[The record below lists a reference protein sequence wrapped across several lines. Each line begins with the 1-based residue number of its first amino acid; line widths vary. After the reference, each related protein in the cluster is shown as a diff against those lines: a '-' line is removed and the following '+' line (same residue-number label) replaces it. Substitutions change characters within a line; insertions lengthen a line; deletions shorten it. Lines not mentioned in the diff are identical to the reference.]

1 MKKKLL
7 LVLIIPFL
15 LLCNKANAAMGD
27 LRYDVTNLTI
37 GTDGTITFKG
47 WAFIHK
53 THNFV
58 TVYEMSA
65 DGEKTSKTVTVRDK
79 DGKEITDGGQR
90 ITIAAY
96 YKDTL
101 GSDTLIE
108 EKTTDAQTED
118 KEYNFYCQM
127 YYSQNINKSDCGYK
141 TYNGNSSIINSCD
154 ENKDDTQCYYEDI
167 GFKIS
172 FDITSG
178 EWKRVP
184 ENADVYFK
192 ISATNTDYQRKKS
205 NTSASVTESLYIREG
220 VLGNTTTLEN
230 DYLAIN
236 SNSLSKQVKFI
247 ATTAWLR
254 NCNNKECT
262 DRTKK
267 ECKGQTKSEYY
278 ISLSNNG
285 LGFENGYLDSDKNNF
300 PKETYGPG
308 EILIKTKPTLG
319 EICEPGYDEVKIA
332 WASWVKP
339 SGETYFKIKVKND
352 KKCEVSEPNSTGN
365 TGGSNNST
373 NNGNSLIF
381 SCNQNNNSG
390 NNNGNN
396 SENSSGKNIKK
407 KFDSTCNELTV
418 KANDSIRANV
428 KITQTGSISGLL
440 SPSSVY
446 QGGGFNF
453 GLLYSNTVSWSINS
467 CSKSGIDCN
476 EEDKEKI
483 GQEMANKIKTLGDF
497 TGNLNLGQIKFGKE
511 DIDANFMYKSCTDN
525 DDDNLTN
532 FKKGQSLI
540 TTCLFHLPDS
550 VIESYTG
557 KVTYNIGDIG
567 SGINNKYYTPMNYF
581 GNYNITI
588 DTISG
593 MSRIT
598 DKSAI
603 TDSADKSKP
612 WTGNWNGQLTD
623 CLLNVRGRFYSNP
636 GESSSA
642 NKKTTYAFIY
652 RPIDIKNPF
661 PNRNAG
667 INWFEWYKKNSNK
680 NKLEESYK
688 YLQYTV
694 NLDNKNLSTVK
705 SYNKDK
711 NYLSWDNIENNTSE
725 FIDEYD
731 FIKRKETNIPKEGNK

>member
-1 MKKKLL
+1 MKKHLSRILLILL
-7 LVLIIPFL
+7 LFIIFT
-15 LLCNKANAAMGD
+15 NTAKADRGD
-27 LRYDVTNLTI
+27 LRYQVTDLTI
-37 GTDGTITFKG
+37 NGSEITIKG
-47 WAFIHK
+47 WAFLHL
-53 THNFV
+53 TNNYV
-58 TVYEMSA
+58 TVYKNGYNT
-65 DGEKTSKTVTVRDK
+65 GEIVKS
-79 DGKEITDGGQR
+79 GGGQTIR
-90 ITIAAY
+90 ITPKTINNETIKNKNGNNVIFEAE
-96 YKDTL
+96 
-101 GSDTLIE
+101 GSNDPNNPN
-108 EKTTDAQTED
+108 
-118 KEYNFYCQM
+118 YNFYFEHF
-127 YYSQNINKSDCGYK
+127 YKGPLSKNIN
-141 TYNGNSSIINSCD
+141 TYNDRSRNDCD
-154 ENKDDTQCYYEDI
+154 YNEKQTGESQCYYQDI
-167 GFKIS
+167 AFS
-172 FDITSG
+172 ATFDID
-178 EWKRVP
+178 EWNIAEDTEVK
-184 ENADVYFK
+184 FL
-192 ISATNTDYQRKKS
+192 ISVKN
-205 NTSASVTESLYIREG
+205 
-220 VLGNTTTLEN
+220 N
-230 DYLAIN
+230 DYENGTYVPDEELFIN
-236 SNSLSKQVKFI
+236 ESNKKIINNDKIEITKESYSKQFLFI
-247 ATTAWLR
+247 AVDAYVRSSSDYSKRFDNPEGIGCYYGTYDDR
-254 NCNNKECT
+254 KYIGKRINNSVST
-262 DRTKK
+262 
-267 ECKGQTKSEYY
+267 Y
-278 ISLSNNG
+278 IG
-285 LGFENGYLDSDKNNF
+285 NNF
-300 PKETYGPG
+300 FPLGSKVKGPG
-308 EILIKTKPTLG
+308 IYQIYTEKEVRDGCLHPCIPTNRNNTNCAVVAVFGSWIKPT
-319 EICEPGYDEVKIA
+319 
-332 WASWVKP
+332 
-339 SGETYFKIKVKND
+339 GETSFKIKVKND

-365 TGGSNNST
+365 TGGSNNSS

-623 CLLNVRGRFYSNP
+623 CSLNVRGRFYSNP